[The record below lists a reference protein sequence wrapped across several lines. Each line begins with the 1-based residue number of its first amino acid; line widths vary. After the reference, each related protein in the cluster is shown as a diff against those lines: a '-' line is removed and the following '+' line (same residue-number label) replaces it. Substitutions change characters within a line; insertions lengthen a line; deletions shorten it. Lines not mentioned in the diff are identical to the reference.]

1 MIGDKIILKSEHL
14 SLAKKLLDTVDSLK
28 SSDRFAIAIGGE
40 SGSGKSTLAL
50 AIKEILDHGKI
61 PSFVFHMDDYFR
73 LPPKA
78 NHKARQEDLSRVGI
92 TEIDMDLLSR
102 HIDDFIRGRSTID
115 KPLVDYENN
124 IIGQEEVVSSH
135 FRVAIIEGTY
145 VLTLPQPELKVF
157 MLRDFRDTFEARRN
171 RGRDPVDE
179 FNDKVLQIEH
189 NIIVRHAQMAN
200 ITVDK
205 NYKIVG
211 D

>member
-1 MIGDKIILKSEHL
+1 MIGDKITLKSEHL
-14 SLAKKLLDTVDSLK
+14 SLANKLLDTVDSLR
-28 SSDRFAIAIGGE
+28 SSERFAIAIGGE

-50 AIKEILDHGKI
+50 AIKEILDQRNI
-61 PSFVFHMDDYFR
+61 PSFVFHMDDYFI

-78 NHKARQEDLSRVGI
+78 NHKARVKDLSRVGI
-92 TEIDMDLLSR
+92 SEVDMDLLSN
-102 HIDDFIRGRSTID
+102 HVDDFIEGRKAVT

-124 IIGQEEVVSSH
+124 IIGEEEVDSDH
-135 FRVAIIEGTY
+135 YRVAIIEGTY

-171 RGRDPVDE
+171 RGRDPVDD
-179 FNDKVLQIEH
+179 FNNTVLQIEH
-189 NIIVRHAQMAN
+189 NIIV
-200 ITVDK
+200 DK